1 MYRLKGCIRCGGD
14 VSTTRDEYG
23 WYEGCLQ
30 CGRQSNLEI
39 LMKLRKLIDEI
50 EKEPAL
56 AIPIKV

>member
-1 MYRLKGCIRCGGD
+1 MYKLKGCIRCGGD
-14 VSTTRDEYG
+14 VSTTRDEYD

-56 AIPIKV
+56 AIPRKV

>member
-1 MYRLKGCIRCGGD
+1 MYRLKECVRCGGD

-56 AIPIKV
+56 AIPRKV